1 MCNEELFRSGLLNF
15 KYDVFDVNHHFTK
28 EDLVNSQNVTSAIF
42 LLDQKIDALEFLNRI
57 KAIALFFNS
66 LTEEETR
73 AIKHWIKNTVAEQLA
88 ESAIK
93 ILEAKKE
100 DVEFMVANNA
110 FILEEMKEKAKAE
123 GKVEGRAEGRL
134 EGEIKARQEDIVE
147 NLNELGSCPEELK
160 CKIYSE
166 INKEVLKKWARL
178 AIKSASIKEFID
190 LISLDL

>member
-1 MCNEELFRSGLLNF
+1 MCNEELFGSGLLNF
-15 KYDVFDVNHHFTK
+15 KYDVFDVNHDFTK

-42 LLDQKIDALEFLNRI
+42 LLDQKVDALEFLNRI

-66 LTEEETR
+66 LTEEEAR

-123 GKVEGRAEGRL
+123 GKAEGRL